1 MFGNQ
6 IPPLVSPVLYLS
18 ELYLFFF
25 SLSLLFVYV
34 SHHKVAIKNPYN
46 LMFWILSIIC
56 AFKNLF
62 K

>member
-18 ELYLFFF
+18 ELYLFF
-25 SLSLLFVYV
+25 SLSLLFAYV

-46 LMFWILSIIC
+46 LMF
-56 AFKNLF
+56 
-62 K
+62 